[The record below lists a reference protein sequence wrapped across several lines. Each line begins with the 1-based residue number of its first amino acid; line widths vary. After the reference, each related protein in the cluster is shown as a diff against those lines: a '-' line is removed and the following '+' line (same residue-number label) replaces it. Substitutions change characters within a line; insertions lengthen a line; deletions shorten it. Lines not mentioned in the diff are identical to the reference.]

1 MLSLIPSPPWFLTVP
16 LGFLLSDCLSFS
28 MPFFMS
34 LYLSSRLGSFKGHSG
49 TQKTVALPVP
59 VVKGGDS
66 GGDKSVGEDHSDS
79 WKRDLHPGPSSDSLS
94 ATPLSTRHKE
104 SV

>member
-1 MLSLIPSPPWFLTVP
+1 MVSHSPPV
-16 LGFLLSDCLSFS
+16 LSFVRLLIILK
-28 MPFFMS
+28 PFFMS